1 MSHVSEIH
9 GLMAPRTASRTA
21 TPIALLRKVL
31 TWIERRR
38 QRRELMGLLGMP
50 DYMLKDIGL
59 QRHQIAREMVKPF
72 WRQ

>member
-9 GLMAPRTASRTA
+9 GLIAPRTASRTA
-21 TPIALLRKVL
+21 IPIALLGKVL